1 MELIFSLILVVI
13 LIGAYFRSLSF
24 GGMEISTDKI
34 GPGGLPQIIILLCLL
49 LMAFIIWGS
58 LKKREK
64 RKANLTHKGFVIMLV
79 NIAMFGI
86 YIFFMN
92 VIGFVL
98 STFFYG
104 TVAIRTMGYKSLGKS
119 TVFMFVLTVL
129 VTLVFGRIFYVSLPR
144 GISLFRHFSYFI
156 Y

>member
-58 LKKREK
+58 FKKREK

-144 GISLFRHFSYFI
+144 GISLFRQFSYFI